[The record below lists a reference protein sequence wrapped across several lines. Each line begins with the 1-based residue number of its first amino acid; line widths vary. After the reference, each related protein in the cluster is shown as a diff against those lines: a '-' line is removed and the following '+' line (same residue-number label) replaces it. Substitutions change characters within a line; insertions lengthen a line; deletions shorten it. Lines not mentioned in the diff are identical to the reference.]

1 MFSTGLGT
9 TEIDNSWS
17 INCPAASN
25 SQQKGGIFP
34 WEHVLLLAG
43 DPGSAFSQ
51 LLFWSPSG
59 EDRTWGRSATWQFLC
74 SEPDPEPFF
83 QLENGCTRRS
93 GIPWQDSDPL
103 TEKVTGWGP
112 SSASVALAQ
121 SHRHLKNTTSNGAC
135 VLYSLANGV
144 FQGVWGRNVRG
155 AVPPATRFNSAGSLR
170 KCSVLR
176 HGLVSELSLL
186 RGQEC

>member
-17 INCPAASN
+17 TNCPAASN

-59 EDRTWGRSATWQFLC
+59 EDRTWGRSATWRFLC

-83 QLENGCTRRS
+83 QLENGCTVSS
-93 GIPWQDSDPL
+93 GIPWQDPDPL
-103 TEKVTGWGP
+103 TEKATGWGP

-121 SHRHLKNTTSNGAC
+121 SHRHLTNTTSNGAC
-135 VLYSLANGV
+135 VLYSLAISV
-144 FQGVWGRNVRG
+144 FQGVG
-155 AVPPATRFNSAGSLR
+155 AGM
-170 KCSVLR
+170 SVVLC
-176 HGLVSELSLL
+176 HQPLVLTLL
-186 RGQEC
+186 EV